1 MRYPNI
7 RVQIY
12 EERPSGYDE
21 EDGGFHSVK
30 NPDATRILERVQSAL
45 REGGVSDKEIEAYTK
60 EATSRCYNHLLF
72 TTMTWVCLRWEA
84 PDYAIGEGS

>member
-7 RVQIY
+7 RVQIH

-21 EDGGFHSVK
+21 EDVGIHSVK

-45 REGGVSDKEIEAYTK
+45 REGGVSDEEIEAYTK

-72 TTMTWVCLRWEA
+72 TTMTWVCLHWEA
-84 PDYAIGEGS
+84 PDNDTGEV